1 VVAGWRSTRVV
12 DTQTSAERRAEGNRN
27 GPEPSTVGPIR
38 PEIDSGRLTSLPKRT
53 KGSGEGS

>member
-1 VVAGWRSTRVV
+1 VVAGWEAPGLWI
-12 DTQTSAERRAEGNRN
+12 QTSAERRAEGNRN
-27 GPEPSTVGPIR
+27 GPEPSTVGPIK